1 MKKSLIAL
9 SVAGAFL
16 AAGAQAADVQI
27 YGLIDQGFSYQNYD
41 ADDGKGSV
49 STFSMND
56 AMEFGSRWG
65 IRGSEDLGNGLK
77 VGFTLESGFRADT
90 GAMDN
95 NGRLFGRESTVSLS
109 GGFGT
114 LTFGNMPVFGS
125 TLGANGLFRAIDP
138 VNANQTNA
146 FGSGAATASSWLRA
160 DNTISYKTPTFA
172 GLTGYAMYSF
182 KMNTKNTADAG
193 TEGQGG
199 QSDRYAALALRYLQG
214 PVEAILVADTTMYG
228 TKNTT
233 SDNQNP
239 KNYVSDAD
247 NAYTV
252 TLGGNYTFDNGL
264 KVLAFGQYFENV
276 AMLAKGGPNY
286 AKTGS
291 LLGGYGIDM
300 GGYGLGIG
308 MNMPALGGKVSLG
321 LNYRDMTD
329 DATDIDYTRWSVAAG
344 YDYALSKRTSLYAM
358 TGYSEEEKETVAGAT
373 QKPTAY
379 ELCLGIVHRF

>member
-27 YGLIDQGFSYQNYD
+27 YGLIDQGVSYQNYD
-41 ADDGKGSV
+41 ADDGTGSV

-160 DNTISYKTPTFA
+160 DNAVSYKTPTFA

-182 KMNTKNTADAG
+182 KMNSLSKTDAG

-199 QSDRYAALALRYLQG
+199 HS
-214 PVEAILVADTTMYG
+214 
-228 TKNTT
+228 
-233 SDNQNP
+233 
-239 KNYVSDAD
+239 
-247 NAYTV
+247 
-252 TLGGNYTFDNGL
+252 
-264 KVLAFGQYFENV
+264 
-276 AMLAKGGPNY
+276 
-286 AKTGS
+286 
-291 LLGGYGIDM
+291 
-300 GGYGLGIG
+300 
-308 MNMPALGGKVSLG
+308 
-321 LNYRDMTD
+321 YR
-329 DATDIDYTRWSVAAG
+329 
-344 YDYALSKRTSLYAM
+344 
-358 TGYSEEEKETVAGAT
+358 
-373 QKPTAY
+373 
-379 ELCLGIVHRF
+379 